1 MLMQPKKLRSIA
13 EFLVVG
19 VCTVTFALTILGICA
34 SVLGSDAAGRRDFA
48 EYWASGYQLA
58 HHANPYDG
66 DAILRLERS
75 VGFPSGIPVLIMWN
89 PPPALLLV
97 LPLGFLDPTA
107 ADWLWLLL
115 LLASLVASVR
125 MVWIMHGRPKNQ
137 VHWLGYS
144 FAPALVCLL
153 AGQVSAFVLLGL
165 VLFLRLHQ
173 SRPFLAGVSLW
184 LCLLKPHLF
193 LLFGAVLLVWT
204 IITRSYK
211 LIAGTAIALGV
222 STAIAFMLD
231 PLVWV
236 HYSQIM
242 STMSTARMQQELIPC
257 LSIML
262 RWIIS
267 PKTMWLQYLPSA
279 LGCIW
284 ALAYFKKHYDH
295 WDWME
300 HGSLL
305 MLFSVLLAPYTWLM
319 DQAILIPA
327 LLHAAYLT
335 RSRSLIAILAL
346 TSAVIEIGTLRGLA
360 PTHSAFYLWTAP
372 AWLAWYLYA
381 IRDRAAETG
390 ETFDASPLAEVREV
404 TL

>member
-1 MLMQPKKLRSIA
+1 RPSHEARSLGNKRGIAMLMQPKKLRAIA

-184 LCLLKPHLF
+184 LCLLK
-193 LLFGAVLLVWT
+193 
-204 IITRSYK
+204 
-211 LIAGTAIALGV
+211 
-222 STAIAFMLD
+222 
-231 PLVWV
+231 
-236 HYSQIM
+236 
-242 STMSTARMQQELIPC
+242 
-257 LSIML
+257 
-262 RWIIS
+262 
-267 PKTMWLQYLPSA
+267 
-279 LGCIW
+279 
-284 ALAYFKKHYDH
+284 
-295 WDWME
+295 
-300 HGSLL
+300 
-305 MLFSVLLAPYTWLM
+305 
-319 DQAILIPA
+319 
-327 LLHAAYLT
+327 
-335 RSRSLIAILAL
+335 
-346 TSAVIEIGTLRGLA
+346 
-360 PTHSAFYLWTAP
+360 
-372 AWLAWYLYA
+372 
-381 IRDRAAETG
+381 
-390 ETFDASPLAEVREV
+390 
-404 TL
+404 